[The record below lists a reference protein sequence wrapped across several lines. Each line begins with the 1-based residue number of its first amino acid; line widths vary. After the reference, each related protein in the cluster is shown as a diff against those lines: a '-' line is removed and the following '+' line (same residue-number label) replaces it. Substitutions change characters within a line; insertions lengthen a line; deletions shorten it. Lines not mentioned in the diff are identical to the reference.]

1 MDIEEIEEKFRK
13 VYYEDFISNCL
24 PKIGEAAILCGYNKR
39 EICIL
44 MDGVTG
50 TLHMLFGKTFDEID
64 RDIQVEFMLKADF
77 KDKDA
82 I

>member
-1 MDIEEIEEKFRK
+1 
-13 VYYEDFISNCL
+13 
-24 PKIGEAAILCGYNKR
+24 
-39 EICIL
+39 